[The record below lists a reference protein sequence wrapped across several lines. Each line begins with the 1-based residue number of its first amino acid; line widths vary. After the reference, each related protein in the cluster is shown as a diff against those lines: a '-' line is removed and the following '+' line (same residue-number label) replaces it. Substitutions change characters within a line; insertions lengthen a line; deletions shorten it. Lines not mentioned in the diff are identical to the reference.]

1 MNRDET
7 YTYDEIFVL
16 EIIEGLP
23 EAKTVLKQTE
33 FELASLRARG
43 GHLIKFIHDSRLG
56 TSQERLRAE
65 LRRQLRVFRK
75 EGRIILMIPGESFS
89 MADNSTRYLV
99 DKCPQV
105 ELDLDMDKKN
115 DDFTIVYL

>member
-1 MNRDET
+1 MKRDET
-7 YTYDEIFVL
+7 YTYDEIFTL
-16 EIIEGLP
+16 EIAEGLP

-43 GHLIKFIHDSRLG
+43 GHLIKFVHDSRLG
-56 TSQERLRAE
+56 GSQERLRAE

-89 MADNSTRYLV
+89 MSDNSTRYLV

-105 ELDLDMDKKN
+105 ELDREMDKKN